1 LEAILELL
9 ILAAIVGVWFAFA
22 RKAGYETGK
31 AVLMGIG
38 MLVPLV
44 NLGILIYFVFGTW
57 PIQTELASLR
67 AKTGVVTADDAQAL
81 MSAALKLESCEDVSA
96 AIAKY
101 EEVMQRFPTTDFAKD
116 AEISISNLKQN
127 IG

>member
-1 LEAILELL
+1 
-9 ILAAIVGVWFAFA
+9 
-22 RKAGYETGK
+22 
-31 AVLMGIG
+31 
-38 MLVPLV
+38 
-44 NLGILIYFVFGTW
+44 
-57 PIQTELASLR
+57 
-67 AKTGVVTADDAQAL
+67 
-81 MSAALKLESCEDVSA
+81 MSAALKLESCGDVSA

>member
-1 LEAILELL
+1 M
-9 ILAAIVGVWFAFA
+9 WFAFA